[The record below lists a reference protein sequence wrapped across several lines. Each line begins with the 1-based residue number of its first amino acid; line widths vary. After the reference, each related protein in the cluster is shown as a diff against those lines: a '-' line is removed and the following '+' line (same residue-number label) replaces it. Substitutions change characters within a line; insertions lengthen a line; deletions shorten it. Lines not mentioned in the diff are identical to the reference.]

1 MGKKCRLLVV
11 DDNASFRQAVVNL
24 LSLHNH
30 LQIVGEA
37 ADGKEAVQMVVDCR
51 PDVILM
57 DIRMPKMNGVEASSL
72 ITKSYTDAII
82 IGLCVVP
89 DRYTVD
95 AFMKAGATA
104 VISKDRLENLHST
117 IQQAC
122 KTKLG
127 EAA

>member
-1 MGKKCRLLVV
+1 MGKKCRVLVV
-11 DDNASFRQAVVNL
+11 DDHASFRQAIVDL
-24 LSLHNH
+24 LSLHDD

-37 ADGKEAVQMVVDCR
+37 ADGKEAVQMAESGQ

-57 DIRMPKMNGVEASSL
+57 DVRMPRMNGVEASNM
-72 ITKSYTDAII
+72 ITKSRNDAII

-104 VISKDRLENLHST
+104 VISKDRLGSLPST
-117 IQQAC
+117 IEQAC
-122 KTKLG
+122 KTKTKQAL
-127 EAA
+127 